1 MRTEEAHM
9 PSAAV
14 LCGGFR
20 ASRSKGPRA
29 SRGLM
34 ERAKKKSK
42 AKTNDPD
49 RAITELAIEIR
60 GVVSL

>member
-1 MRTEEAHM
+1 M

-14 LCGGFR
+14 LCGGLR
-20 ASRSKGPRA
+20 ASRSKAPRA

-34 ERAKKKSK
+34 ERAKKSK

>member
-1 MRTEEAHM
+1 M

-20 ASRSKGPRA
+20 ASRSNGPRA

-34 ERAKKKSK
+34 ERAKKIK
-42 AKTNDPD
+42 AERIDPD
-49 RAITELAIEIR
+49 RAITEPAIE
-60 GVVSL
+60 GVSSRCRQ